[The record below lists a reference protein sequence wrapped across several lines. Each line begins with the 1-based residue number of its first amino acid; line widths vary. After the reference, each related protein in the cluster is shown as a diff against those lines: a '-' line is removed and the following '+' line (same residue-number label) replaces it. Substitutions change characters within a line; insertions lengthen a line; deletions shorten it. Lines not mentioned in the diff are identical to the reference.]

1 MEKIL
6 IIIPTY
12 NEIDNLPRLSAEI
25 EKLGLGIE
33 LLIVDDNSPDGT
45 GNWVTRQMS
54 QKPHLHLIQ
63 REGKQG
69 LGSAYVEGFKFAIK
83 NNFNFVFEMDADFS
97 HDPKYISNFLYKI
110 REYDLVLGSRYIKGV
125 NVVNWPM
132 SRLLLSYMANIY
144 ARFVTGIPVRDS
156 TGGFKCFR
164 IEALKALDLDSIK
177 SDGYSF
183 QIEVTYK
190 LWKKHFRIC
199 EIPIVFVDRTVG
211 ESKMSGKIIR
221 EALFLLFKLRFG
233 K

>member
-6 IIIPTY
+6 IIIPTF
-12 NEIDNLPRLSAEI
+12 NEMENLPRLVAEI

-33 LLIVDDNSPDGT
+33 MLVVDDNSPDGT
-45 GNWVTRQMS
+45 GNWVCSQMLS
-54 QKPHLHLIQ
+54 KSHLHLIQ

-69 LGSAYVEGFKFAIK
+69 LGSAYVQGFKYAIQ
-83 NNFNFVFEMDADFS
+83 NGYDLVFEMDADFS

-110 REYDLVLGSRYIKGV
+110 KENDLVLGSRYIKGV

-132 SRLLLSYMANIY
+132 TRLLISYMANIY
-144 ARFVTGIPVRDS
+144 ARIVTGIPVKDS

-164 IEALKALDLDSIK
+164 IEALKALDLDSIH

-190 LWKKHFRIC
+190 LWKRKFRIC
-199 EIPIVFVDRTVG
+199 EIPIVFVDRTAG

>member
-12 NEIDNLPRLSAEI
+12 NEIDNLPRLIWKI

-33 LLIVDDNSPDGT
+33 ILVVDDNSADGT
-45 GNWVTRQMS
+45 GNWVRSQMS
-54 QKPHLHLIQ
+54 KKPHLHLIQ
-63 REGKQG
+63 REGKLG
-69 LGSAYVEGFKFAIK
+69 LGSAYVQGFKFAIK
-83 NNFNFVFEMDADFS
+83 NNFNFAFEMDADFS
-97 HDPKYISNFLYKI
+97 HDPKYISSFLENIKD
-110 REYDLVLGSRYIKGV
+110 YDLVLGSRYIKGV
-125 NVVNWPM
+125 NVINWPM
-132 SRLLLSYMANIY
+132 GRLLLSYMANIY
-144 ARFVTGIPVRDS
+144 ARLVTGLPVRDS

-164 IEALKALDLDSIK
+164 IEALKALDLDAIK

-190 LWKKHFRIC
+190 LWKKSFRIC
-199 EIPIVFVDRTVG
+199 EIPIVFVDRTAG